1 MKAHFKEHQRLKW
14 RQVFYAAINME
25 EVLEKLWILVLPL
38 NKDPNMI
45 FKDIL
50 FGFSRLVS
58 IFLMCVK
65 SYLCD
70 LLGGAIE
77 MVFLLLLP
85 LVQKLCIKHVRICH
99 PKWGNFLFFDQE
111 IVTGCNRWRNDFFPA
126 YKIMLQKTFTYF
138 VRIQVK

>member
-1 MKAHFKEHQRLKW
+1 
-14 RQVFYAAINME
+14 ME

-58 IFLMCVK
+58 IFLMCVI

-77 MVFLLLLP
+77 MVFFAAGA
-85 LVQKLCIKHVRICH
+85 I
-99 PKWGNFLFFDQE
+99 G
-111 IVTGCNRWRNDFFPA
+111 A
-126 YKIMLQKTFTYF
+126 KIMHKTCQNLPPKM
-138 VRIQVK
+138 R